1 MIIFLEFP
9 KSPLELAGVEDV
21 PSLAEVLDQLFR
33 PSVAARPA

>member
-1 MIIFLEFP
+1 MIGMVH
-9 KSPLELAGVEDV
+9 SPLELAGVEDV